1 MNEIKLFDSNSIR
14 TIWNEE
20 EQQWYFSVVDVC
32 NVLSESKSTDSGAYW
47 RKLKQRLIA
56 EGSEVVTK
64 CHGLKM
70 QSSDGKFYKT
80 DALNTDGILR
90 LVQSIPSK
98 KAEPFKLWL
107 AQVGRERL
115 EEIADPGRALE
126 RVRDTYLQKG
136 YSNEWIETRL
146 KSIDIRNKLTDEW
159 SQRGIEN
166 NKDYAILTAEISK
179 AAFGMTPNE
188 YKAFKGIDKPLVNV
202 RDHMTDLELIFT
214 MLSEASTK
222 DIVIKT
228 DARGFYENL
237 DAAKKGGSVARVA
250 RERQEALTGTPV
262 SSKSNYLETT
272 ESEQRKRLSDNRSS
286 LEKPLNDTNPSKRK

>member
-1 MNEIKLFDSNSIR
+1 MNEIKIFEEDQIR
-14 TIWNEE
+14 TVWVEE

-32 NVLSESKSTDSGAYW
+32 NVLAESKSVDPGAYW
-47 RKLKQRLIA
+47 RKLKQRLIK
-56 EGSEVVTK
+56 EGSETVTN

-70 QSSDGKFYKT
+70 LAPDGKMRVT

-126 RVRDTYLQKG
+126 RVRDTYRKKG
-136 YSNEWIETRL
+136 YSDEWIETRL
-146 KSIDIRNKLTDEW
+146 KSIDIRNSLTDEW
-159 SQRGIEN
+159 QERGISDK
-166 NKDYAILTAEISK
+166 KDYAILTAEISK
-179 AAFGMTPNE
+179 AAFGMTPSE

-214 MLSEASTK
+214 MLSEVSTK
-222 DIVIKT
+222 NIVIKN
-228 DARGFYENL
+228 DARGLAENKE
-237 DAAKKGGSVARVA
+237 AARIGGLAAGAA
-250 RERQEALTGTPV
+250 RESYEQKSGETVTSKTNYVEIPEAV
-262 SSKSNYLETT
+262 
-272 ESEQRKRLSDNRSS
+272 QRKGLSKERSAPV
-286 LEKPLNDTNPSKRK
+286 LPAAGDDDKK